1 MLKIE
6 DLYVEIDGQEIVK
19 GLDLEVGKGEIHAIM
34 GPNGSGKSTLAN
46 VLMGH
51 PRYEVTEGSITF
63 QGEDVFELEPDERAK
78 LGMFLA
84 FQYPSEVPGVSVAN
98 FLRTAVNSVREDELS
113 PMEMYR
119 LLQEKMSIMQMDPR
133 FAERYLNEGFSGGE
147 KKRNEILQM
156 LMLDPKLAIMDE
168 TDSGLDIDALQ
179 VVAKGVNEMKGPEFS
194 AVIITHY
201 QRILRY
207 IEPDRVHV
215 MLDGRLVTSGGK
227 ELADDLEGK
236 GRENAGRQDYTGAR
250 PRRVQVRFPRSGG
263 VLLQDPE
270 EGYRPGDRG
279 HDLQAQERAGVDAR
293 VPAEGA
299 GVVPREADPDLGRRP
314 LRDGLRRHLLLHKAH
329 GEPGPL
335 LGRCARRHKEHLR
348 EARHPAGREG
358 EPGRR
363 RGAVRVRGRLPL
375 PEEGARRAGRHL
387 PGYGL
392 WTARARGH
400 RRGVLRYHHP
410 AGRQQVRGAELRRVV
425 GRLVRVHP
433 ASGVLPHQRGEHGP
447 VRADAHHRR
456 RGFLRALHRGLH
468 GTDVYH
474 ELAALG
480 GSRVDR

>member
-6 DLYVEIDGQEIVK
+6 DLHVEIDGQEIVK
-19 GLDLEVGKGEIHAIM
+19 GLALEVGRGEIHAIM

-119 LLQEKMSIMQMDPR
+119 LLQEKMSIMQMDPK

-179 VVAKGVNEMKGPEFS
+179 VVARGVNELRGPEFS

-207 IEPDRVHV
+207 IEPDHVHV

-227 ELADDLEGK
+227 ELAEELEEK
-236 GRENAGRQDYTGAR
+236 GYDWVRQE
-250 PRRVQVRFPRSGG
+250 F
-263 VLLQDPE
+263 
-270 EGYRPGDRG
+270 
-279 HDLQAQERAGVDAR
+279 
-293 VPAEGA
+293 GA
-299 GVVPREADPDLGRRP
+299 GA
-314 LRDGLRRHLLLHKAH
+314 
-329 GEPGPL
+329 
-335 LGRCARRHKEHLR
+335 
-348 EARHPAGREG
+348 
-358 EPGRR
+358 
-363 RGAVRVRGRLPL
+363 
-375 PEEGARRAGRHL
+375 
-387 PGYGL
+387 
-392 WTARARGH
+392 
-400 RRGVLRYHHP
+400 
-410 AGRQQVRGAELRRVV
+410 Q
-425 GRLVRVHP
+425 
-433 ASGVLPHQRGEHGP
+433 S
-447 VRADAHHRR
+447 
-456 RGFLRALHRGLH
+456 
-468 GTDVYH
+468 
-474 ELAALG
+474 
-480 GSRVDR
+480 

>member
-6 DLYVEIDGQEIVK
+6 DLQIEIDGQEIVK

-51 PRYEVTEGSITF
+51 PRYEVTGGSITF

-98 FLRTAVNSVREDELS
+98 FLRTAVNSVREEELN

-119 LLQEKMSIMQMDPR
+119 LLLEKMSIMQMDPK

-179 VVAKGVNEMKGPEFS
+179 VVARGVNELRGPEFS

-227 ELADDLEGK
+227 ELADDLEEK
-236 GRENAGRQDYTGAR
+236 GYDWVRQE
-250 PRRVQVRFPRSGG
+250 F
-263 VLLQDPE
+263 
-270 EGYRPGDRG
+270 
-279 HDLQAQERAGVDAR
+279 
-293 VPAEGA
+293 GA
-299 GVVPREADPDLGRRP
+299 GA
-314 LRDGLRRHLLLHKAH
+314 
-329 GEPGPL
+329 
-335 LGRCARRHKEHLR
+335 
-348 EARHPAGREG
+348 
-358 EPGRR
+358 
-363 RGAVRVRGRLPL
+363 
-375 PEEGARRAGRHL
+375 
-387 PGYGL
+387 
-392 WTARARGH
+392 
-400 RRGVLRYHHP
+400 
-410 AGRQQVRGAELRRVV
+410 Q
-425 GRLVRVHP
+425 
-433 ASGVLPHQRGEHGP
+433 S
-447 VRADAHHRR
+447 
-456 RGFLRALHRGLH
+456 
-468 GTDVYH
+468 
-474 ELAALG
+474 
-480 GSRVDR
+480 

>member
-6 DLYVEIDGQEIVK
+6 NLHVEIDGQEIVK

-51 PRYEVTEGSITF
+51 PRYEVTGGSITF

-98 FLRTAVNSVREDELS
+98 FLRTAVNSVREEELR

-119 LLQEKMSIMQMDPR
+119 LLQEKMGIMQMDPK

-227 ELADDLEGK
+227 ELADDLEEK
-236 GRENAGRQDYTGAR
+236 GYDWVRQE
-250 PRRVQVRFPRSGG
+250 F
-263 VLLQDPE
+263 
-270 EGYRPGDRG
+270 
-279 HDLQAQERAGVDAR
+279 
-293 VPAEGA
+293 GA
-299 GVVPREADPDLGRRP
+299 GA
-314 LRDGLRRHLLLHKAH
+314 
-329 GEPGPL
+329 
-335 LGRCARRHKEHLR
+335 
-348 EARHPAGREG
+348 
-358 EPGRR
+358 
-363 RGAVRVRGRLPL
+363 
-375 PEEGARRAGRHL
+375 
-387 PGYGL
+387 
-392 WTARARGH
+392 
-400 RRGVLRYHHP
+400 
-410 AGRQQVRGAELRRVV
+410 Q
-425 GRLVRVHP
+425 
-433 ASGVLPHQRGEHGP
+433 S
-447 VRADAHHRR
+447 
-456 RGFLRALHRGLH
+456 
-468 GTDVYH
+468 
-474 ELAALG
+474 
-480 GSRVDR
+480 